1 MQCHL
6 QPINRVSACTP
17 VVRLCMCSMC
27 SASTV
32 PSAAHQA
39 RECLLHQQLP
49 RRRRRRRRD
58 PCSDATAGG
67 AQDGGKAGVARR
79 RRREYGEGRVRGAE

>member
-1 MQCHL
+1 MPSAAHQSRERLYACSALVHVQC
-6 QPINRVSACTP
+6 
-17 VVRLCMCSMC
+17 MC
-27 SASTV
+27 SASAV

-39 RECLLHQQLP
+39 RECLLHQELA

-79 RRREYGEGRVRGAE
+79 RRREYGDGRVRGAE